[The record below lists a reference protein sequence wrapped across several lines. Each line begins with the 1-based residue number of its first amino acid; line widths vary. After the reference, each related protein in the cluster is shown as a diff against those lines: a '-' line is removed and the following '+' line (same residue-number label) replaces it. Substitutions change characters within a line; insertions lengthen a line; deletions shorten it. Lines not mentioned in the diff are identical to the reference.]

1 MLKRALCALVLLVI
15 GLVVAWPLLAQQ
27 LVVQVTSPTIGQ
39 EVRGL
44 VPIIGSASVPD
55 FQFYKV
61 EFGVG
66 ANPGEW
72 AVIGSLH
79 DQPVINGQL
88 EVWNTAALPDGVYTL
103 RLQGVKKDGNWEE
116 FFVRN
121 VVIANT
127 RPTATPTPS
136 ETPTPAE
143 PTPASPASA
152 PTAAQVATSPTPA
165 LPPTPI
171 VIAPTKPPAG
181 STPTPTLAAPEV
193 ESESPFDFKGWGQ
206 SAMYGGLAMGAVF
219 VLLGI
224 VFGIRKLL

>member
-1 MLKRALCALVLLVI
+1 MLKRAFYVLIVLAV
-15 GLVVAWPLLAQQ
+15 GLMAAAPLLAQQ
-27 LVVQVTSPTIGQ
+27 IVVQITSPSMGQ
-39 EVRGL
+39 EVRDL

-61 EFGVG
+61 EFGFG
-66 ANPGEW
+66 ANPSDW
-72 AVIGSLH
+72 SVIGSLH

-103 RLQGVKKDGNWEE
+103 RLQGVKRDGNWEE

-127 RPTATPTPS
+127 RPVATVTPTPT
-136 ETPTPAE
+136 EE
-143 PTPASPASA
+143 PTPSAVTPA
-152 PTAAQVATSPTPA
+152 PTAAQAAASPTPA
-165 LPPTPI
+165 ATATPI

-181 STPTPTLAAPEV
+181 STPTPTLMAPED
-193 ESESPFDFKGWGQ
+193 ESDSPFDFKGWGQ

-219 VLLGI
+219 LLLGV